1 MKNAFAVL
9 GATPFDDAERL
20 EELFE
25 EKELISDDDTEAQAA
40 YTELSNPKRR
50 VISELAY
57 FAGETFSAFESIAL
71 GTRPVKPT
79 VGEAALAIVN
89 IGKWLDKANE
99 VVLDKIN
106 DARSSSNFPLID
118 ESLLQQSVDTFSA
131 ECSALAQRYFDRLKE
146 NSLVSI
152 FNNIVKIK
160 DYGSFFI
167 DALMAKYEVAIKES
181 LNKKEDSCID
191 AFGKIEE
198 ICNRFNRGYSLDSAL
213 GNDIAAFETTLKA
226 WDRYAQPLQVN
237 AQHHGG
243 QHEESS
249 DLVRSLR
256 NKIID
261 LCNHSQET
269 LGKMIEQ
276 VGMYNFQARQL
287 LPEKLS
293 DSVEFTTQLI
303 RLIDILSSVFAELDV
318 TAEQLKKDKQSLHE
332 LLDTLSGLND
342 KLQGAVTVR
351 KNQEARQRAEEEKSK
366 SYARIAQGVL
376 AGICFIIMII
386 GFAVGNIGLGIGF
399 LVLALGFGI
408 CCAAYDALTDRN
420 AKKGIIIP
428 AFILACIFFIA
439 LGESHNETIALNK
452 SNTTDYFNFEA
463 SGPSYGKNLRVE
475 YTILPEDTVN
485 IDSENSNEIQL
496 EINIKVLRTDAIIGS
511 SYYSTVVGNKLIDIT
526 LSPLSSYEYSGTTL
540 IVLDEESSWL
550 HYSVEVETVV
560 GNIIV

>member
-9 GATPFDDAERL
+9 GATPFDNAERL
-20 EELFE
+20 EELLE

-50 VISELAY
+50 VISELSY
-57 FAGETFSAFESIAL
+57 FASETFSAFESIAL
-71 GTRPVKPT
+71 GTRPEKPT

-89 IGKWLDKANE
+89 IGKWLDNANE
-99 VVLDKIN
+99 AVLDEIN

-118 ESLLQQSVDTFSA
+118 ESLLRQSVDTFSS
-131 ECSALAQRYFDRLKE
+131 ECSALAQKYFDRLKE

-167 DALMAKYEVAIKES
+167 DALMAKYEAAIKES

-408 CCAAYDALTDRN
+408 CCAAYDALTEKN
-420 AKKGIIIP
+420 AKKWVVIVAAVIAIIIFSTVDGP
-428 AFILACIFFIA
+428 AYE
-439 LGESHNETIALNK
+439 GELNGNNFERAFNVSGSASEYGFVSYSISPKNDGYDECSSSSSTISVIIQYEFSGGTSGGRSGTKNLTLNK
-452 SNTTDYFNFEA
+452 SSGYRANGTIEVYGYFTYTTC
-463 SGPSYGKNLRVE
+463 
-475 YTILPEDTVN
+475 
-485 IDSENSNEIQL
+485 
-496 EINIKVLRTDAIIGS
+496 
-511 SYYSTVVGNKLIDIT
+511 
-526 LSPLSSYEYSGTTL
+526 
-540 IVLDEESSWL
+540 
-550 HYSVEVETVV
+550 SVEVISASGYVYLD
-560 GNIIV
+560 

>member
-20 EELFE
+20 EELLE

-50 VISELAY
+50 VISELSY

-71 GTRPVKPT
+71 GTRPEKPT
-79 VGEAALAIVN
+79 GGEAAQAIVN
-89 IGKWLDKANE
+89 MGKWLDSANE
-99 VVLDKIN
+99 AVLDEIN

-118 ESLLQQSVDTFSA
+118 ESLLRQSVDTFSA
-131 ECSALAQRYFDRLKE
+131 ECSALAQKYFDRLKE

-167 DALMAKYEVAIKES
+167 DALMAKYEAAIKES

-408 CCAAYDALTDRN
+408 CCAAYDALTEKN
-420 AKKGIIIP
+420 AKKWVVIVAAVIAIIIFSTVDGP
-428 AFILACIFFIA
+428 TYEGELNGNNFERAFNVSGSASEYGFVSYYISPKDDGYAEC
-439 LGESHNETIALNK
+439 SSSSSTISVTIRYEFSGGTSGGRSGTKNITLNK
-452 SNTTDYFNFEA
+452 SSGYRANGTFEVYGYFTYTTC
-463 SGPSYGKNLRVE
+463 
-475 YTILPEDTVN
+475 
-485 IDSENSNEIQL
+485 
-496 EINIKVLRTDAIIGS
+496 
-511 SYYSTVVGNKLIDIT
+511 
-526 LSPLSSYEYSGTTL
+526 
-540 IVLDEESSWL
+540 
-550 HYSVEVETVV
+550 SVEVISASGYVYLD
-560 GNIIV
+560 

>member
-1 MKNAFAVL
+1 MKNAFDVL

-20 EELFE
+20 EELLE

-50 VISELAY
+50 VISELSY

-71 GTRPVKPT
+71 GTRPEKPT
-79 VGEAALAIVN
+79 VGEPAQAIVN
-89 IGKWLDKANE
+89 MGKWLDSANE
-99 VVLDKIN
+99 AVLDEIN

-118 ESLLQQSVDTFSA
+118 ESLLRQSVDTFSS
-131 ECSALAQRYFDRLKE
+131 ECSALAQKYFDRLKE

-152 FNNIVKIK
+152 FNNIVGIK

-167 DALMAKYEVAIKES
+167 DELMAKYETTIKDTLSEKE
-181 LNKKEDSCID
+181 KKCTET
-191 AFGKIEE
+191 FNEVE
-198 ICNRFNRGYSLDSAL
+198 QICNRFNHGYTLDSNLGDKITSFSTAL
-213 GNDIAAFETTLKA
+213 KT

-276 VGMYNFQARQL
+276 VGMYNFQARES

-303 RLIDILSSVFAELDV
+303 KLIDILSSVFAELEI
-318 TAEQLKKDKQSLHE
+318 TAEQLKKDKQSLRE
-332 LLDTLSGLND
+332 LLATLSDMNA
-342 KLQGAVTVR
+342 KIQGAVTER
-351 KNQEARQRAEEEKSK
+351 KHREARQHEEAEKTRSR
-366 SYARIAQGVL
+366 ARIAQGVL
-376 AGICFIIMII
+376 AGICFIVMII

-408 CCAAYDALTDRN
+408 CCAAYDALTEKN
-420 AKKGIIIP
+420 AKKWVVIVAAVIAIIIFSTVDGPDGP
-428 AFILACIFFIA
+428 AYE
-439 LGESHNETIALNK
+439 GELNGNNFERAFNVSGSASEYGFVSYYISPKDDGYAECSSSSSTISVTIRYEFSGGTSGGRSGKKNITLNK
-452 SNTTDYFNFEA
+452 SSGYRANGTFEVYGYFTYTTC
-463 SGPSYGKNLRVE
+463 
-475 YTILPEDTVN
+475 
-485 IDSENSNEIQL
+485 
-496 EINIKVLRTDAIIGS
+496 
-511 SYYSTVVGNKLIDIT
+511 
-526 LSPLSSYEYSGTTL
+526 
-540 IVLDEESSWL
+540 
-550 HYSVEVETVV
+550 SVEVISASGYVYLD
-560 GNIIV
+560 

>member
-9 GATPFDDAERL
+9 GATPFDNAERL
-20 EELFE
+20 EELLE

-57 FAGETFSAFESIAL
+57 FAGETFSTFESIAV

-89 IGKWLDKANE
+89 IGKWLDNANE
-99 VVLDKIN
+99 VVLDEIN

-167 DALMAKYEVAIKES
+167 DALMAKYDAAIKES

-243 QHEESS
+243 QHAESS

-318 TAEQLKKDKQSLHE
+318 TAEQLKKDKQSLRE
-332 LLDTLSGLND
+332 LLATLSDMNA
-342 KLQGAVTVR
+342 KIQGAVTER
-351 KNQEARQRAEEEKSK
+351 KHREARQLEEAEKTRSR
-366 SYARIAQGVL
+366 ARIAQGVL
-376 AGICFIIMII
+376 AGICSIVMII
-386 GFAVGNIGLGIGF
+386 GFSVGNIGLGIGF
-399 LVLALGFGI
+399 LILALGFGI
-408 CCAAYDALTDRN
+408 CCAAYDALTEKN
-420 AKKGIIIP
+420 AKKWVVIVAAVIAIIIFSTVDGP
-428 AFILACIFFIA
+428 AYE
-439 LGESHNETIALNK
+439 GELNGNNFERAFNVSGSASEYGFVSYYISPKDDGYDECSSSSSTISVTIRYEFSGGTSGGRSGTKNITLNK
-452 SNTTDYFNFEA
+452 SSGYRANGAFEVYGYFSYTTC
-463 SGPSYGKNLRVE
+463 
-475 YTILPEDTVN
+475 
-485 IDSENSNEIQL
+485 
-496 EINIKVLRTDAIIGS
+496 
-511 SYYSTVVGNKLIDIT
+511 
-526 LSPLSSYEYSGTTL
+526 
-540 IVLDEESSWL
+540 
-550 HYSVEVETVV
+550 SVEVISASGYVYLD
-560 GNIIV
+560 

>member
-9 GATPFDDAERL
+9 GATPFDNAERL
-20 EELFE
+20 EELLE

-57 FAGETFSAFESIAL
+57 FAGETFSTFESIAV

-89 IGKWLDKANE
+89 IGKWLDNANE
-99 VVLDKIN
+99 VVLDEIN

-160 DYGSFFI
+160 EYGSFFI
-167 DALMAKYEVAIKES
+167 DELMAKYEAAIKES

-318 TAEQLKKDKQSLHE
+318 TAEQLKKDKQSLRE
-332 LLDTLSGLND
+332 LLATLSDMNA
-342 KLQGAVTVR
+342 KIQGAVTER
-351 KNQEARQRAEEEKSK
+351 KHREARQLEEAEKTRSR
-366 SYARIAQGVL
+366 ARIAQGVL
-376 AGICFIIMII
+376 AGICFIVMII
-386 GFAVGNIGLGIGF
+386 GFSVGNIGLGIGF
-399 LVLALGFGI
+399 LMLALGFGI
-408 CCAAYDALTDRN
+408 CCVAYDALTDRN
-420 AKKGIIIP
+420 AKKWVVIVVAVI
-428 AFILACIFFIA
+428 AFIIF
-439 LGESHNETIALNK
+439 LTVDSSSYEGELNGNNFERAFNVSGSASEYGFVSYSISPKNDGYDECSSSSSTISVIIQYEFSGGTSGGRSGTKNLTLNK
-452 SNTTDYFNFEA
+452 SSGYRANGTIEVYGYFTYTTC
-463 SGPSYGKNLRVE
+463 
-475 YTILPEDTVN
+475 
-485 IDSENSNEIQL
+485 
-496 EINIKVLRTDAIIGS
+496 
-511 SYYSTVVGNKLIDIT
+511 
-526 LSPLSSYEYSGTTL
+526 
-540 IVLDEESSWL
+540 
-550 HYSVEVETVV
+550 SVEVISASGYVYLD
-560 GNIIV
+560 

>member
-9 GATPFDDAERL
+9 GATPFDNAERL
-20 EELFE
+20 EELLE
-25 EKELISDDDTEAQAA
+25 EKELISDDDIEAQAA

-57 FAGETFSAFESIAL
+57 FAGETFSTFESIAV

-79 VGEAALAIVN
+79 VGEAVLAIVN
-89 IGKWLDKANE
+89 IGKWLDNANE
-99 VVLDKIN
+99 VVLDEIN

-408 CCAAYDALTDRN
+408 CCAAYDALTEKN
-420 AKKGIIIP
+420 AKKWVVIVAAVIAIIIFSTVDGP
-428 AFILACIFFIA
+428 AYE
-439 LGESHNETIALNK
+439 GELNGNNFERAFNVSGSASEYGFVSYYISPKDDGYDECSSSSSTISVTIRYEFSGGTSGGRSGTKNITLNK
-452 SNTTDYFNFEA
+452 SSGYRANGAFEVYGYFSYTTC
-463 SGPSYGKNLRVE
+463 
-475 YTILPEDTVN
+475 
-485 IDSENSNEIQL
+485 
-496 EINIKVLRTDAIIGS
+496 
-511 SYYSTVVGNKLIDIT
+511 
-526 LSPLSSYEYSGTTL
+526 
-540 IVLDEESSWL
+540 
-550 HYSVEVETVV
+550 SVEVISASGYVYLD
-560 GNIIV
+560 

>member
-9 GATPFDDAERL
+9 GATPFDNAERL
-20 EELFE
+20 EELLE

-57 FAGETFSAFESIAL
+57 FAGETFSTFESIAV

-89 IGKWLDKANE
+89 IGKWLDNANE
-99 VVLDKIN
+99 VVLDEIN

-152 FNNIVKIK
+152 FNNIVKIR

-167 DALMAKYEVAIKES
+167 DALMAKYEAAIKES

-318 TAEQLKKDKQSLHE
+318 TAEQLKKDKQSLRE
-332 LLDTLSGLND
+332 LLATLSDMNA
-342 KLQGAVTVR
+342 KIQGAVTER
-351 KNQEARQRAEEEKSK
+351 KHREARQLEEAEKTRSR
-366 SYARIAQGVL
+366 ARIAQGVL
-376 AGICFIIMII
+376 AGICSIVMII
-386 GFAVGNIGLGIGF
+386 GFSVGNIGLGIGF
-399 LVLALGFGI
+399 LILALGFGI
-408 CCAAYDALTDRN
+408 CCAAYDALTEKN
-420 AKKGIIIP
+420 AKKWVVIVAAVIAIIIFSTVDGP
-428 AFILACIFFIA
+428 AYE
-439 LGESHNETIALNK
+439 GELNGNNFERAFNVSGSASEYGFVSYYISPKDDGYDECSSSSSTISVTIRYEFSGGTSGGRSGTKNITLNK
-452 SNTTDYFNFEA
+452 SSGYRANGTFEVYGYFSYTTC
-463 SGPSYGKNLRVE
+463 
-475 YTILPEDTVN
+475 
-485 IDSENSNEIQL
+485 
-496 EINIKVLRTDAIIGS
+496 
-511 SYYSTVVGNKLIDIT
+511 
-526 LSPLSSYEYSGTTL
+526 
-540 IVLDEESSWL
+540 
-550 HYSVEVETVV
+550 SVEVISASGYVYLD
-560 GNIIV
+560 

>member
-9 GATPFDDAERL
+9 GATPFDNAERL
-20 EELFE
+20 EELLE

-57 FAGETFSAFESIAL
+57 FAGETFSTFESIAV

-89 IGKWLDKANE
+89 IGKWLDNANE
-99 VVLDKIN
+99 VVLDEIN

-167 DALMAKYEVAIKES
+167 DALMAKYEAAIKES

-243 QHEESS
+243 QHAESS
-249 DLVRSLR
+249 DLVRFLR

-318 TAEQLKKDKQSLHE
+318 TAEQLKKDKQSLRE
-332 LLDTLSGLND
+332 LLATLSDMNA
-342 KLQGAVTVR
+342 KIQGAVTER
-351 KNQEARQRAEEEKSK
+351 KHREARQLEEAEKTRSR
-366 SYARIAQGVL
+366 ARIAQGVL
-376 AGICFIIMII
+376 AGICSIVMII
-386 GFAVGNIGLGIGF
+386 GFSVGNIGLGIGF
-399 LVLALGFGI
+399 LILALGFGI
-408 CCAAYDALTDRN
+408 CCAAYDALTEKN
-420 AKKGIIIP
+420 AKKWVVIVAAVIAIIIFSTVDGP
-428 AFILACIFFIA
+428 AYE
-439 LGESHNETIALNK
+439 GELNGNNFERAFNVSGSASEYGFVSYYISPKDDGYDECSSSSSTISVTIRYEFSGGTSGGRSGTKNITLNK
-452 SNTTDYFNFEA
+452 SSGYRANGTFEVYGYFSYTTC
-463 SGPSYGKNLRVE
+463 
-475 YTILPEDTVN
+475 
-485 IDSENSNEIQL
+485 
-496 EINIKVLRTDAIIGS
+496 
-511 SYYSTVVGNKLIDIT
+511 
-526 LSPLSSYEYSGTTL
+526 
-540 IVLDEESSWL
+540 
-550 HYSVEVETVV
+550 SVEVISASGYVYLD
-560 GNIIV
+560 

>member
-9 GATPFDDAERL
+9 GATPFDNAERL
-20 EELFE
+20 EELLE

-57 FAGETFSAFESIAL
+57 FAGETFSTFESIAV

-89 IGKWLDKANE
+89 IGKWLDNANE
-99 VVLDKIN
+99 VVLDEIN

-167 DALMAKYEVAIKES
+167 DALMAKYEAAIKES

-243 QHEESS
+243 QHAESS

-318 TAEQLKKDKQSLHE
+318 TAEQLKKDKQSLRE
-332 LLDTLSGLND
+332 LLATLSDMNA
-342 KLQGAVTVR
+342 KIQGAVTER
-351 KNQEARQRAEEEKSK
+351 KHREARQLEEAEKTRSR
-366 SYARIAQGVL
+366 ARIAQGVL
-376 AGICFIIMII
+376 AGICSIVMII
-386 GFAVGNIGLGIGF
+386 GFSVGNIGLGIGF
-399 LVLALGFGI
+399 LILALGFGI
-408 CCAAYDALTDRN
+408 CCAAYDALTEKN
-420 AKKGIIIP
+420 AKKWVVIVAAVIAIIIFSTVDGP
-428 AFILACIFFIA
+428 AYE
-439 LGESHNETIALNK
+439 GELNGNNFERAFNVSGSASEYGFVSYYISPKDDGYDECSSSSSTISVTIRYEFSGGTSGGRSGTKNITLNK
-452 SNTTDYFNFEA
+452 SSGYRANGTFEVYGYFSYTTC
-463 SGPSYGKNLRVE
+463 
-475 YTILPEDTVN
+475 
-485 IDSENSNEIQL
+485 
-496 EINIKVLRTDAIIGS
+496 
-511 SYYSTVVGNKLIDIT
+511 
-526 LSPLSSYEYSGTTL
+526 
-540 IVLDEESSWL
+540 
-550 HYSVEVETVV
+550 SVEVISASGYVYLD
-560 GNIIV
+560 

>member
-9 GATPFDDAERL
+9 GATPFDNAERL
-20 EELFE
+20 EELLE

-57 FAGETFSAFESIAL
+57 FAGETFSTFESIAVE
-71 GTRPVKPT
+71 TRPVKPT
-79 VGEAALAIVN
+79 VGEAALAIIN
-89 IGKWLDKANE
+89 IGKWLDNANE
-99 VVLDKIN
+99 VVLDEIN

-167 DALMAKYEVAIKES
+167 DALMAKYEAAIKES

-342 KLQGAVTVR
+342 KLQGAATVR

-408 CCAAYDALTDRN
+408 CCAAYDALTEKN
-420 AKKGIIIP
+420 AKKWVVIVAAVIAIIIFSTVDGP
-428 AFILACIFFIA
+428 AYE
-439 LGESHNETIALNK
+439 GELNGNNFERAFNVSGSASEYGFVSYYISPKDDGYAECSSSSSTISVTIRYEFSGGTSGGRSGKKNITLNK
-452 SNTTDYFNFEA
+452 SSGYRANGTFEVYGYFTYTTC
-463 SGPSYGKNLRVE
+463 
-475 YTILPEDTVN
+475 
-485 IDSENSNEIQL
+485 
-496 EINIKVLRTDAIIGS
+496 
-511 SYYSTVVGNKLIDIT
+511 
-526 LSPLSSYEYSGTTL
+526 
-540 IVLDEESSWL
+540 
-550 HYSVEVETVV
+550 SVEVISASGYVYLD
-560 GNIIV
+560 

>member
-1 MKNAFAVL
+1 MKNAFTVL
-9 GATPFDDAERL
+9 GATPFDNAERL
-20 EELFE
+20 EELLE

-57 FAGETFSAFESIAL
+57 FAGETFSTFESIAV
-71 GTRPVKPT
+71 GTRPVELT

-89 IGKWLDKANE
+89 IGKWLDNANE
-99 VVLDKIN
+99 VVLEEIN
-106 DARSSSNFPLID
+106 DARSSSNFPLIV

-131 ECSALAQRYFDRLKE
+131 ECSALAQRYFDHLKE

-167 DALMAKYEVAIKES
+167 DELMAKYEAAIKES
-181 LNKKEDSCID
+181 LNKKEDGCID

-213 GNDIAAFETTLKA
+213 GNDMAAFETTLKA

-249 DLVRSLR
+249 DLVLSLR

-276 VGMYNFQARQL
+276 VGMYNCQARQS

-376 AGICFIIMII
+376 AGICFIVMII

-408 CCAAYDALTDRN
+408 CCAAYDALTEKN
-420 AKKGIIIP
+420 AKKWVVIVAAVIAIIIFSTVDGPDGP
-428 AFILACIFFIA
+428 AYE
-439 LGESHNETIALNK
+439 GELNGNNFERAFNVSGSASEYGFVSYYISPKDDGYDECSSSSSTISVTIRYEFSGGTSGGRSGTKNITLNK
-452 SNTTDYFNFEA
+452 SSGYRANGTFEVYGYFTYTTC
-463 SGPSYGKNLRVE
+463 
-475 YTILPEDTVN
+475 
-485 IDSENSNEIQL
+485 
-496 EINIKVLRTDAIIGS
+496 
-511 SYYSTVVGNKLIDIT
+511 
-526 LSPLSSYEYSGTTL
+526 
-540 IVLDEESSWL
+540 
-550 HYSVEVETVV
+550 SVEVISASGYVYLD
-560 GNIIV
+560 